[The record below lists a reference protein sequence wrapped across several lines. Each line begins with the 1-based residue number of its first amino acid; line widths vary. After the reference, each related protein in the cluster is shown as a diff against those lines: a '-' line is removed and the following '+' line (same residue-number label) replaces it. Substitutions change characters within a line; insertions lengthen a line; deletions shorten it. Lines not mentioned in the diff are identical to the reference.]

1 MLIMPKVNNVTITP
15 AIKRPMKINPQAR
28 SFGILKIN
36 AQSEAVQAPV
46 RGKGTATN
54 VIKAIFL

>member
-1 MLIMPKVNNVTITP
+1 MPKVNNVTITP

-46 RGKGTATN
+46 RGKGSATN